1 MIKISEEK
9 SVCAILRLWYSI
21 RCISAHGMAT
31 QTFSKDGALYK
42 FPDCEKCRKDTQNE
56 EFQMLHNGWDLCEE
70 IEAASESEIPKRLE
84 GSVSD
89 HHYAMIPSIPN
100 VEEIHSSR
108 NKKAC
113 ELVDKLGLKQ
123 DGCSPGNVYYH
134 ISCIAFFA
142 SKLEMRMCITHR
154 LLVRINQFVL
164 LLAFRIKLVVVKYLV
179 EYSKK
184 ENGKIDDLKEG
195 LWGYVVNDDEKDA
208 DERVQKLIEKVQ
220 RKHKEKI
227 EEIIN

>member
-1 MIKISEEK
+1 
-9 SVCAILRLWYSI
+9 
-21 RCISAHGMAT
+21 MAT

-42 FPDCEKCRKDTQNE
+42 FPDCEKCQEDTQNE
-56 EFQMLHNGWDLCEE
+56 EFQMLHNGLVFCGE
-70 IEAASESEIPKRLE
+70 IQAAYESKIPKPLE
-84 GSVSD
+84 SSVSD
-89 HHYAMIPSIPN
+89 HRYAVIPSIPN
-100 VEEIHSSR
+100 VEEIQSSG
-108 NKKAC
+108 NEKAC

-134 ISCIAFFA
+134 ISRIAFFA
-142 SKLEMRMCITHR
+142 SKLEKRMYITYR

-164 LLAFRIKLVVVKYLV
+164 LLAFRIKLAVAKYLV

-208 DERVQKLIEKVQ
+208 NEKIEEVQ

-227 EEIIN
+227 EEIQKLTRAFSKV